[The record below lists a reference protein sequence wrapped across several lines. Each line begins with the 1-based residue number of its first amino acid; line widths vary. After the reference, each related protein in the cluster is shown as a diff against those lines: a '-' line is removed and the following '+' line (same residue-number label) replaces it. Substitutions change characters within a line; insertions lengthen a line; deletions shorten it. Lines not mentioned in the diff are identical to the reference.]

1 MRSFKS
7 VLLIGMVVG
16 FLFTSSPARAQTS
29 TCPLDD
35 PSCSAGLT
43 SLLVT
48 IGIPVLV
55 AGLILSLT
63 WNTTSA
69 PVARS
74 AAAVV
79 YLRQNHNELEQDL
92 ATGAGPLVND
102 LAATLELPADHVPA
116 LGALLKAHR
125 GELRE
130 KATLKTL
137 NPDRAVDFFRTLV
150 ELAKAD
156 PKLSGDLEALKS
168 RHPLAM

>member
-7 VLLIGMVVG
+7 VLLIGLVVG
-16 FLFTSSPARAQTS
+16 FLFTSSPARAQT
-29 TCPLDD
+29 TCALDD
-35 PSCSAGLT
+35 PSCSAGVT

-48 IGIPVLV
+48 IGVPILV
-55 AGLILSLT
+55 AALILSLT

-69 PVARS
+69 PAERRT
-74 AAAVV
+74 AALM

-116 LGALLKAHR
+116 LGALLRAHR

-130 KATLKTL
+130 KAALKTL
-137 NPDRAVDFFRTLV
+137 NPDRAVDFFRTIV

-156 PKLSGDLEALKS
+156 PKLSGDLEALKLG
-168 RHPLAM
+168 HPLAM

>member
-1 MRSFKS
+1 MRSLKS
-7 VLLIGMVVG
+7 VVAIGLVVG
-16 FLFTSSPARAQTS
+16 FLCTAPGARAQS
-29 TCPLDD
+29 SCSLDD
-35 PSCSAGLT
+35 PSCSAGVT

-48 IGIPVLV
+48 IGVPILV

-69 PVARS
+69 PVVQKT
-74 AAAVV
+74 AAML

-92 ATGAGPLVND
+92 ATGTGPLVHD

-116 LGALLKAHR
+116 FGALLKAHR

-130 KATLKTL
+130 KAALKTL
-137 NPDRAVDFFRTLV
+137 NPDRAMDFFRTLV
-150 ELAKAD
+150 ALAKAD
-156 PKLSGDLEALKS
+156 PTLSGDLEALKS